1 MYWCS
6 TLSSPCTKS
15 DKTNWNPITFF
26 TNFISSFWPEKDE
39 AKSED
44 QTAVAS
50 ETKKSRLLKD
60 ARDPAVVFFPTNAD
74 SDCMDSSAGGGFNTF
89 GFIAMMLATYNLVG
103 LVSNNGNQNNN
114 NQERILSRFCVI
126 KSSN

>member
-1 MYWCS
+1 M
-6 TLSSPCTKS
+6 SSL
-15 DKTNWNPITFF
+15 
-26 TNFISSFWPEKDE
+26 TNFVSSFWPEKDE
-39 AKSED
+39 VKSED
-44 QTAVAS
+44 QTGAPS
-50 ETKKSRLLKD
+50 ETKKSHLLKD

-74 SDCMDSSAGGGFNTF
+74 SDCMDGSAGGGFNTF